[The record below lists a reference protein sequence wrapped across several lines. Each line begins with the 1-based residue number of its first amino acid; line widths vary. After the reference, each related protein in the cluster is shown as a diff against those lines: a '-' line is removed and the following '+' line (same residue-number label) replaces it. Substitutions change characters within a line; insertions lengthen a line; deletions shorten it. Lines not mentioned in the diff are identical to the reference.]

1 MPAILLLGTLSAD
14 KGTLSALAKTHGFE
28 AFLAKDVETGLETAS
43 KHAVSVIFADASA
56 DLPTLFEGIRG
67 AKITAPVIVI
77 GPSQPAAN
85 AAKAIRMGA
94 TEYFSSPS
102 NESVLAPIFE
112 SLQPENPKGVIAGD
126 PKTLTLIENAQRFAN
141 SGATV
146 LLRGESGTGKEV
158 FSRFVHENSPRAN
171 KSFISVNCAAIPENL
186 LESELFGH
194 VKGAFSGALGDKP
207 GKFKLAD
214 GGTLLLDEISE
225 MDLGLQAKLLRA
237 IQERVIDPVGS
248 TQSVPVDIRL
258 IATTNRALEKEV
270 EEGKFRE
277 DLYFRLNVVMLELPA
292 LRERP
297 GDILPLSQFFADKY
311 GEQNGISKVTIDGS
325 AEEKL
330 LGCYW
335 KGNVR
340 ELENTI
346 HRAILMMGTE
356 SVMSADHIMI
366 SPMSAS
372 RTLEDKPAAQ
382 VAPKGNA
389 AAGAYAAAGG
399 MFEGGTGANRPASRM
414 VGHTM
419 EEVER
424 DLILSTLNYCEG
436 DRRYAA
442 DILGIT
448 IKQLRD
454 KLTSYETSQGAGTM
468 AGEETAKEASQ

>member
-14 KGTLSALAKTHGFE
+14 KGTLSALAKSHGFE
-28 AFLAKDVETGLETAS
+28 AFVATDIEAGLKAAS
-43 KHAVSVIFADASA
+43 THAVSTIFVDSGA
-56 DLPTLFEGIRG
+56 DLPTLFEGLRA
-67 AKITAPVIVI
+67 AKITAPVIVL

-94 TEYFSSPS
+94 TEYLSSPS
-102 NESVLAPIFE
+102 NKAVLSPVFE
-112 SLQPENPKGVIAGD
+112 SLMPENPKGVIAGD
-126 PKTLTLIENAQRFAN
+126 PKTMDLITNAKRFAN

-158 FSRFVHENSPRAN
+158 FSRFVHENSPRVN
-171 KSFISVNCAAIPENL
+171 KAFISVNCAAIPENL

-248 TQSVPVDIRL
+248 TSSVPVDIRL

-277 DLYFRLNVVMLELPA
+277 DLYFRLNVVMLEIPA

-297 GDILPLSQFFADKY
+297 GDILPLAQFFAEKY
-311 GEQNGISKVTIDGS
+311 GSQNGVKDIKIDK
-325 AEEKL
+325 AAADKL

-340 ELENTI
+340 ELENTV
-346 HRAILMMGTE
+346 HRAVLMMGTDTT
-356 SVMSADHIMI
+356 MNADHIMI

-372 RTLEDKPAAQ
+372 RTVESKPEANK
-382 VAPKGNA
+382 APSGNA

-454 KLTSYETSQGAGTM
+454 KLTRYETSQSAS
-468 AGEETAKEASQ
+468 AAREETPQEATS